1 MTWAAK
7 EQRERTLMSKNVV
20 TALVLIALG
29 VIVLIF
35 SRDPVKVDLVIAQVR
50 ATGSLVY
57 LAFIALGVVIGM
69 LLR

>member
-1 MTWAAK
+1 
-7 EQRERTLMSKNVV
+7 MSKNVV